1 MKVLVNDT
9 TALQVVDEKTGEVLY
24 EWNPFKNKIT
34 YATKGKNVIDYISE
48 SFVSEESKK

>member
-9 TALQVVDEKTGEVLY
+9 TALQVIDEKTGKVLY
-24 EWNPFKNKIT
+24 NWNPFKDKIT
-34 YATKGKNVIDYISE
+34 YASKGENVIDYITE

>member
-9 TALQVVDEKTGEVLY
+9 TQLQVVCEKTGEVLY
-24 EWNPFKNKIT
+24 DWNPFKDKIT
-34 YATKGKNVIDYISE
+34 YASKGKNVIDYITE

>member
-9 TALQVVDEKTGEVLY
+9 TALQVICEETGDVLY
-24 EWNPFKNKIT
+24 DWNPFKDKIT
-34 YATKGKNVIDYISE
+34 YATKGKSVIDYISE